1 MDAEH
6 PPETNAGPREMEE
19 LKVLV
24 ADDEPTIRDTCTRVL
39 KKLGFATFSA
49 SSGTQAIDV
58 AREHNIGLAVLD
70 IRMPEKDGLETLT
83 ELKKLR
89 PDARVIMI
97 TAYGSMESA
106 VEAMRSGA
114 SDYLLKPF
122 SIKDLEQS
130 VRRAFV
136 GHAGGADVIGK
147 EDEFMGLVGKAPPML
162 ELRRMIDL
170 VSSSDATVLIIGET
184 GTGKELVARA
194 IHQLSPRAGEPFVP
208 IDCSVIGE
216 RIAESELFG
225 HKRGS
230 FTDAHS
236 DKVGLL
242 EAAGK
247 GTVFLDEITNIPIHV
262 QAKLLRTLQEKEIR
276 PIGST
281 EARQLE
287 ARVLA
292 ASNAELDEA
301 VKAGRFRKDLFYR
314 LHVIP
319 IYVPPLRARKEDI
332 LLLIEHFARKYS
344 RPNLPPTRFESEAVQ
359 ILASLDWPGNVR
371 ELESFVRMVV
381 TVVLAPVITKERVEQ
396 LLGEKY
402 RAKGWVE
409 EKVRSLEEAEKE
421 TILSALSRAGGDK
434 RTAAKTLGL
443 ALSTFYR
450 KLKKLGIEQ

>member
-1 MDAEH
+1 MEQL
-6 PPETNAGPREMEE
+6 REIEQ

-24 ADDEPTIRDTCTRVL
+24 ADDEPTIRDTCIRVL

-49 SSGTQAIDV
+49 SSGTQAIKI
-58 AREHNIGLAVLD
+58 AKEQGIGLAVLD
-70 IRMPEKDGLETLT
+70 IKMPEKDGLETLG

-97 TAYGSMESA
+97 TGFGSMESA
-106 VEAMRSGA
+106 IEAMRSGA

-130 VRRAFV
+130 VSRAFV
-136 GHAGGADVIGK
+136 GRPGRVELIGK
-147 EDEFMGLVGKAPPML
+147 EHEFMGLVGKSPPML
-162 ELRRMIDL
+162 ELRRMIEL
-170 VSSSDATVLIIGET
+170 VSSSDATALIIGET

-194 IHQLSPRAGEPFVP
+194 IHQLSSRASEPFIP

-225 HKRGS
+225 HKKGS

-236 DKVGLL
+236 DKIGLL

-247 GTVFLDEITNIPIHV
+247 GTVFLDEITNIPLHV
-262 QAKLLRTLQEKEIR
+262 QAKLLRALQEKEIR

-281 EARQLE
+281 EARQLD

-292 ASNAELDEA
+292 ASNADLAEA
-301 VKAGRFRKDLFYR
+301 VRAGRFREDLFYR
-314 LHVIP
+314 LHVVP

-332 LLLIEHFARKYS
+332 PLLVEHFLKKYS
-344 RPNLPPTRFESEAVQ
+344 RPNMPTQRLESEAVQ
-359 ILASLDWPGNVR
+359 ILASFDWPGNVR
-371 ELESFVRMVV
+371 ELESFVRMVM
-381 TVVLAPVITKERVEQ
+381 TVVLAPVITKERIEQ
-396 LLGEKY
+396 LLAESYRMKGAGE
-402 RAKGWVE
+402 G
-409 EKVRSLEEAEKE
+409 KVRSLEEAEKE

-434 RTAAKTLGL
+434 HKAAKMLGL
-443 ALSTFYR
+443 AVSTLYR
-450 KLKKLGIEQ
+450 KLKKIGISE

>member
-1 MDAEH
+1 VDAELQ
-6 PPETNAGPREMEE
+6 PETNVGPGEMEE

-39 KKLGFATFSA
+39 KRLGFAAFSA
-49 SSGTQAIDV
+49 SSGTRAIEI
-58 AREHNIGLAVLD
+58 AKAHNIGLAVLD
-70 IRMPEKDGLETLT
+70 IKMPEKDGLETLA

-97 TAYGSMESA
+97 TAYGSTESA

-122 SIKDLEQS
+122 SIKELEQS

-136 GHAGGADVIGK
+136 GLPAGADLIGK
-147 EDEFMGLVGKAPPML
+147 EDEFMGLVGKTPPML
-162 ELRRMIDL
+162 ELRRMIEL
-170 VSSSDATVLIIGET
+170 VSLSDATALIIGET

-194 IHQLSPRAGEPFVP
+194 IHQLSPHASEPFVP

-225 HKRGS
+225 HKKGS

-236 DKVGLL
+236 DKIGLL
-242 EAAGK
+242 EAAGR

-262 QAKLLRTLQEKEIR
+262 QAKLLRTLQEREIR

-281 EARQLE
+281 AARQLE

-301 VKAGRFRKDLFYR
+301 VRAGRFRKDLFYR
-314 LHVIP
+314 LHVVP

-332 LLLIEHFARKYS
+332 SLLIEHFARKYS

-359 ILASLDWPGNVR
+359 VLASLDWPGNVR

-381 TVVLAPVITKERVEQ
+381 TVVLAGVITKERVEQ
-396 LLGEKY
+396 LLAEKY
-402 RAKGWVE
+402 RTKGRVE

-434 RTAAKTLGL
+434 RTAARTLGL
-443 ALSTFYR
+443 AVSTLYR
-450 KLKKLGIEQ
+450 KLKKLGIEE